1 MPAAKYVAYFRVST
15 ERQGKS
21 GLGLDAQQVA
31 VRAYLEGKGW
41 PPIAEVVEVETGK
54 NSARPKL
61 AEALALCRLHGAT
74 LLIARLDRL
83 ARKVAFIANLMEAG
97 VPFVACDMPNATP
110 FMLHVYAA
118 VAEEEGRAISKRT
131 KDALAEAKK
140 RGVVLGGA
148 RNSSGNL
155 RQESA
160 KGRDASIAVR
170 SAKADKRASDLAPT
184 IRKLEA
190 AGATTLTALA
200 AGLNVEQIGT
210 TRGMNWTPTQ
220 VARLKA
226 RLGKAG

>member
-1 MPAAKYVAYFRVST
+1 MPAAKFVVYCRVST
-15 ERQGKS
+15 DRQGKS
-21 GLGLDAQQVA
+21 GLGLDAQRVA

-140 RGVVLGGA
+140 RGVALGGA
-148 RNSSGNL
+148 RNSTGNL

-160 KGRDASIAVR
+160 KGWAASIKIR
-170 SAKADKRASDLAPT
+170 NAKADERAGDLANT
-184 IRKLEA
+184 IRELEA
-190 AGATTLTALA
+190 GGATTLSAIA
-200 AGLNVEQIGT
+200 EGLNVRQIGT
-210 TRGMNWTPTQ
+210 ARGKSWSPTQ
-220 VARLKA
+220 VARLKE
-226 RLGKAG
+226 RLGKPG